1 HFAAVSTALDKVAA
15 FGIDSARVFGFWDW
29 VGGRY
34 SIWSAI
40 GLPLMI
46 AIGPENFGKF
56 LDGAHAVDNHFRKA
70 PITENLP
77 MLLGLIGFYH
87 RNVLGYP
94 TRAILPYDQRLSRF
108 PAYLQQLDM
117 ESNGKGVTIDGTPV
131 EGNSG
136 PVVWGEPGTNGQH
149 AFYQLIHQGTSIIP
163 AEFMIAANAFEPEL
177 RHQHQLLISN
187 VLAQSEAL
195 MKGRTFAEAKKQ

>member
-1 HFAAVSTALDKVAA
+1 MAPTA
-15 FGIDSARVFGFWDW
+15 I
-29 VGGRY
+29 
-34 SIWSAI
+34 
-40 GLPLMI
+40 
-46 AIGPENFGKF
+46 
-56 LDGAHAVDNHFRKA
+56 DNHFRTA
-70 PITENLP
+70 PIAKNLP
-77 MLLGLIGFYH
+77 ILLGLIGFYN
-87 RNVLGYP
+87 RNVLGYA

-163 AEFMIAANAFEPEL
+163 AEFMIAANGFEPEL
-177 RHQHQLLISN
+177 RHQHQLLMAN
-187 VLAQSEAL
+187 VWRSR
-195 MKGRTFAEAKKQ
+195 KH